1 MLRIDVPVMILSSLL
16 FLFFFLDMK
25 VTRWEALL
33 FVAAFIGYMAY
44 QFLNSKKKAD
54 DSDEETIKQYKHWV
68 LDILL
73 IAVGLLGLVWGSN
86 LLVENAVVIA
96 QRLGMSEALIGL
108 TIVAAG
114 TSMPELATSLVAAV
128 KKQSDIAIGNAV
140 GSNIFNILLILGVS
154 GTIQPIETAQINMLD
169 SLFVVGISVMLWVFM
184 KMGTRVMRWQG
195 AAFLAM
201 YLIYFF
207 IKLSAI

>member
-1 MLRIDVPVMILSSLL
+1 
-16 FLFFFLDMK
+16 
-25 VTRWEALL
+25 
-33 FVAAFIGYMAY
+33 
-44 QFLNSKKKAD
+44 
-54 DSDEETIKQYKHWV
+54 
-68 LDILL
+68 
-73 IAVGLLGLVWGSN
+73 
-86 LLVENAVVIA
+86 
-96 QRLGMSEALIGL
+96 MSEVLIGL